1 MRRALCPAFLSALLG
16 CATVA
21 PQREAPAR
29 PPAPPASPGGPQGW
43 SESDLPDTDAAP
55 PRGAGLDSDLAA
67 FDFQARLAVR
77 ARSYLGRRGPFRS
90 QGQRFGSD
98 CSGFVEA
105 VYAAEGLLLRDLM
118 ARVAPEERGGV
129 KAAWYAARAHGWVFG
144 PPEWP
149 APGDLVFWNDTY
161 DRNRNGRAD
170 DRFTHLGIVEYVQDG
185 TVYFLHR
192 GGRGVT
198 RGVMTP
204 DRPYEAADGDGRAI
218 NSPLRALTHP
228 VQDGSGLAGA
238 LLAGYGRIDPA
249 RVPAEYATRHIDPF
263 YGPAADREASEAVVA
278 IPPAAPRPSAAAGS
292 DGGAAVRGEGMASP
306 EPSARSRRSPAPAS
320 ARAEARP
327 AAARPAQRSA
337 SAKPAK
343 RVAAKKAVPAKKTGP
358 HKKAAAKKALAR
370 AKPAARSGA
379 AAGEGSGPPQRAETA
394 DVGGASAPSS
404 PTRTAESPQSS
415 SDSRRST
422 GTTEPAGSR

>member
-1 MRRALCPAFLSALLG
+1 
-16 CATVA
+16 VA
-21 PQREAPAR
+21 PQREGAGR
-29 PPAPPASPGGPQGW
+29 PPPPQASPRGPQAW

-55 PRGAGLDSDLAA
+55 PRDARLEADLAA
-67 FDFQARLAVR
+67 FELQARLAVR

-129 KAAWYAARAHGWVFG
+129 KAAWDAARVHGRVFG

-149 APGDLVFWNDTY
+149 APGDLVFWHDTY

-204 DRPYEAADGDGRAI
+204 DRPYEATDADGRPL
-218 NSPLRALTHP
+218 NSPLRALSHP
-228 VQDGSGLAGA
+228 VKDGGLAGA

-263 YGPAADREASEAVVA
+263 YGPGADREASEAVVA
-278 IPPAAPRPSAAAGS
+278 IPPAAPRPSTAPGGA
-292 DGGAAVRGEGMASP
+292 GGAAVHGERMA
-306 EPSARSRRSPAPAS
+306 PAAAS
-320 ARAEARP
+320 ARTEARST
-327 AAARPAQRSA
+327 AAKRAA
-337 SAKPAK
+337 SAKPSK
-343 RVAAKKAVPAKKTGP
+343 KVAAKKAVPAKKTGP
-358 HKKAAAKKALAR
+358 QKKAASKKALAR
-370 AKPAARSGA
+370 AKPAPARGA
-379 AAGEGSGPPQRAETA
+379 APADAGAAPPQRAETA
-394 DVGGASAPSS
+394 DSGGASAPSS
-404 PTRTAESPQSS
+404 PTRTAEAPQSS

>member
-1 MRRALCPAFLSALLG
+1 VRRAFCPAFLSALLG

-21 PQREAPAR
+21 PQREAPGR
-29 PPAPPASPGGPQGW
+29 SPAPPPQAW
-43 SESDLPDTDAAP
+43 SEADLPDTDAAP
-55 PRGAGLDSDLAA
+55 PRDARLEEDLAA
-67 FDFQARLAVR
+67 FDLQARLAVR

-105 VYAAEGLLLRDLM
+105 VYTAEGILLRDLM

-129 KAAWYAARAHGWVFG
+129 KAAWQAARGHGRVFG

-192 GGRGVT
+192 GGRGVA

-204 DRPYEAADGDGRAI
+204 DRPFEATDADGRAL
-218 NSPLRALTHP
+218 NSPIRALSHP
-228 VQDGSGLAGA
+228 VKDGSGLAGA

-249 RVPAEYATRHIDPF
+249 RVPAEYAIRHIDPF
-263 YGPAADREASEAVVA
+263 YGPGADREASDAVVA
-278 IPPAAPRPSAAAGS
+278 IPPAAPRPSPEAGAS
-292 DGGAAVRGEGMASP
+292 GGAAVHRERMATA
-306 EPSARSRRSPAPAS
+306 EPAARSRRGPSAPS
-320 ARAEARP
+320 ARTEPRAGP
-327 AAARPAQRSA
+327 AATAKRTAG
-337 SAKPAK
+337 AKPARK
-343 RVAAKKAVPAKKTGP
+343 LAAKKAVPAKKTGP

-370 AKPAARSGA
+370 ARPAPPKARPAADEGPSA
-379 AAGEGSGPPQRAETA
+379 AQRAETA
-394 DVGGASAPSS
+394 EPGGASAPSS
-404 PTRTAESPQSS
+404 PTRTAEPSKSS

>member
-1 MRRALCPAFLSALLG
+1 VRRALCPAFLSALLG

-21 PQREAPAR
+21 PQREGPAR
-29 PPAPPASPGGPQGW
+29 APPASPRGPQAW
-43 SESDLPDTDAAP
+43 SESDLPETNAPP
-55 PRGAGLDSDLAA
+55 PRGLDEELAA
-67 FDFQARLAVR
+67 YDFQARLAVR

-90 QGQRFGSD
+90 QGQRFASD
-98 CSGFVEA
+98 CSGYVEA
-105 VYAAEGLLLRDLM
+105 IYAAEGVLLRDLM
-118 ARVAPEERGGV
+118 ARVAPEEPGGV
-129 KAAWYAARAHGWVFG
+129 KAAWYAARAHGRVFG

-192 GGRGVT
+192 GGRGVA

-204 DRPYEAADGDGRAI
+204 DRPYETTDADGRAL
-218 NSPLRALTHP
+218 NSPLRAITHP

-263 YGPAADREASEAVVA
+263 YGPGSDREAAGAVVA
-278 IPPAAPRPSAAAGS
+278 IPQAVPRPSAADAAP
-292 DGGAAVRGEGMASP
+292 DLAAVHGEHMASP
-306 EPSARSRRSPAPAS
+306 EAPARSRRAPAAAS
-320 ARAEARP
+320 ARTEARG
-327 AAARPAQRSA
+327 AAAA
-337 SAKPAK
+337 PAK
-343 RVAAKKAVPAKKTGP
+343 RGATAKPSKKIAAKKAVPAKKTGP
-358 HKKAAAKKALAR
+358 HKKAAGKKALAR
-370 AKPAARSGA
+370 AKTAPAPGGDPAGA
-379 AAGEGSGPPQRAETA
+379 GTAPPQRAETA
-394 DVGGASAPSS
+394 DAGGTSAPSS
-404 PTRTAESPQSS
+404 PTRTAEAPKSS

-422 GTTEPAGSR
+422 GTTEPVGSR